1 MSLVICS
8 NQEKDGSSL
17 RQGQSVYNAW
27 SFRNP
32 LSSTMTIP
40 ANAQVALQSCK
51 VNVDGRVVF
60 SRNNHKFYGY
70 FGDKLDLDGTTAPQ
84 ISDSTSY
91 PVIATFTNEDEKGR
105 VIELGTDDF
114 ANRIQETFRK
124 ISYHPNT
131 KQLFECEALR
141 NDDSVDFEGYE
152 FTFKQNASDVN
163 VNNRPANGGFVN
175 FFHKENDDDA
185 LFSYTDNVF
194 QREEGRDFFRCCG
207 IAKAQPF
214 SLTNGSYIVEINN
227 GSFANVNS
235 SGVEWQVALSRSV
248 NQTDLDGY
256 YVPDHNYFRHDDGLR
271 LEQDCFVDF
280 GIGRDVDG
288 KLRVFHTVNDPA
300 IEDGKGIIRK
310 EVKYYNNTNSSFN
323 VTDQPFDLNVSTDA
337 SEYSKVGFFSEGE
350 NIKVMMY
357 YDDGKG
363 NAEWRLVTEFDAGQD
378 ASTYFKPVNQA
389 CWCLHPVLCIGSDG
403 GNASSCTMRIEEFSG
418 LGLTDYD
425 ATELN
430 KGGWFETL
438 EALGTTYRCAELETR
453 TWNNPD
459 TNTRTYKTL
468 NGSGGV
474 NYQHVIIPEQ
484 SEIYK
489 PTFGANARQLLGF
502 NRNVVDVPNSG
513 AGTNAVIFQ
522 SAFAPTLSSSM
533 AIFVKLNNFG
543 QDVVNA
549 HNGNKSKIIAHL
561 PRFDNT
567 QSTGRLFFSPNEM
580 VFIDLNNPSPIQVNE
595 FDISFCYI
603 NEQYAQILTGQSIVA
618 LYFRQK
624 PKELM

>member
-60 SRNNHKFYGY
+60 SRNNHKVYGY

-91 PVIATFTNEDEKGR
+91 PVIATFTNEDEKGQ

-131 KQLFECEALR
+131 KELFECEALR
-141 NDDSVDFEGYE
+141 NTDNVDFQGYK
-152 FTFKQNASDVN
+152 FTFKQNASDAN
-163 VNNRPANGGFVN
+163 VNNRPANGGFEE
-175 FFHKENDDDA
+175 FFLEGNSEGI
-185 LFSYTDNVF
+185 FSYTNNIF
-194 QREEGRDFFRCCG
+194 QREDGKDFVRCCG

-235 SGVEWQVALSRSV
+235 SGVEWQVALSRAV
-248 NQTDLDGY
+248 NQVTLDGY
-256 YVPDHNYFRHDDGLR
+256 YVPDHNYFRYDDGLQF
-271 LEQDCFVDF
+271 EQDCFVDF
-280 GIGRDVDG
+280 AVGRDVNG
-288 KLRVFHTVNDPA
+288 KLRVFHTVNDPG
-300 IEDGKGIIRK
+300 IEDGKGIIKK
-310 EVKYYNNTNSSFN
+310 EVKYYNNTNSSFQDPD
-323 VTDQPFDLNVSTDA
+323 TPYDISTVNA
-337 SEYSKVGFFSEGE
+337 SIYTKVGFFSSGEDLSVQLYNGSEGE
-350 NIKVMMY
+350 WELI
-357 YDDGKG
+357 
-363 NAEWRLVTEFDAGQD
+363 TEFDSGQD

-389 CWCLHPVLCIGSDG
+389 CWCLHPVLCIGTDG

-425 ATELN
+425 AKELN

-438 EALGTTYRCAELETR
+438 EVLGTTYRCAELETR
-453 TWNNPD
+453 TWNNPA

-474 NYQHVIIPEQ
+474 NYQNVIIPEQ

-513 AGTNAVIFQ
+513 AGTNSVIFQ
-522 SAFAPTLSSSM
+522 SAFAPSLSSSM

-567 QSTGRLFFSPNEM
+567 QSTGRLYFSPNEM
-580 VFIDLNNPSPIQVNE
+580 VFIDLNNPAPLQVNE
-595 FDISFCYI
+595 FDISFCYV
-603 NEQYAQILTGQSIVA
+603 NEQYAQILTGQSIVC
-618 LYFRQK
+618 LYFKAKDDKMIR
-624 PKELM
+624 

>member
-51 VNVDGRVVF
+51 INVDGRVVF
-60 SRNNHKFYGY
+60 SRNNHKVYGY
-70 FGDKLDLDGTTAPQ
+70 FGDKLDLDGTTSPQ

-91 PVIATFTNEDEKGR
+91 PVIATFTNEDEKGQ

-131 KQLFECEALR
+131 KELFECEALR
-141 NDDSVDFEGYE
+141 NTDNVDFQGYK
-152 FTFKQNASDVN
+152 FTFKQNASNAN
-163 VNNRPANGGFVN
+163 VNNRPANGGFEEFYKVRS
-175 FFHKENDDDA
+175 KTA
-185 LFSYTDNVF
+185 PVIFSYLDNVF
-194 QREEGRDFFRCCG
+194 QREDGRDNVRCCG

-227 GSFANVNS
+227 DSFANVNS
-235 SGVEWQVALSRSV
+235 SGVEWLVALSRAV
-248 NQTDLDGY
+248 NQPTLDGY
-256 YVPDHNYFRHDDGLR
+256 YVPDHNYYQYDDGLKF
-271 LEQDCFVDF
+271 EQDCFVDF
-280 GIGRDVDG
+280 AVGRDVDG
-288 KLRVFHTVNDPA
+288 KLRVFHTVNDPD
-300 IEDGKGIIRK
+300 IDDGKGIIKK
-310 EVKYYNNTNSSFN
+310 EVKYYNNTNSSFQDPDTPYDISAVN
-323 VTDQPFDLNVSTDA
+323 A
-337 SEYSKVGFFSEGE
+337 SIYTKVGFFSNGEDISVQLYNGSEGE
-350 NIKVMMY
+350 WELI
-357 YDDGKG
+357 
-363 NAEWRLVTEFDAGQD
+363 TEFDAGQD

-513 AGTNAVIFQ
+513 AGTNSVIFQ
-522 SAFAPTLSSSM
+522 SAFAPSLSSSM

-567 QSTGRLFFSPNEM
+567 QSTGRLYFEPNEM
-580 VFIDLNNPSPIQVNE
+580 VFIDLNNPAPLQVNE